1 MKKQNQGTAAA
12 TVRKYKPAH
21 LRTPLE
27 ESIFKFKD
35 SWQLL
40 LLFLPCFIYY
50 VMFAY
55 APLWGISIAFMDY
68 KPFKGIAGSNW
79 VGLQHFRRFFADPN
93 SWRLIKNTFLLS
105 FYDLIFAFPFTIIF
119 ALIVNEIKQEKI
131 KKSFQ
136 TITYLPHF
144 ISTVVIVGMLKNF
157 LDPSDGL
164 IMNLL
169 AAFGFPRIDMFSY
182 SQYFR
187 SLYVLSGI
195 WQGTGWGAIIYY
207 AALSNIDQELYEAAG
222 IDGANKFK
230 QTIYITLPS
239 IAPTIVTLLIL
250 RTGSLL
256 SVGFEKAYLMTTSA
270 TLSVAD
276 VISTYTYRQGLAG
289 GQFSYATAVGLFNS
303 VINLLF
309 LVISN
314 YASRKLSDSS
324 LW

>member
-1 MKKQNQGTAAA
+1 MKKQNPGTAAPA
-12 TVRKYKPAH
+12 ARKYKPAH
-21 LRTPLE
+21 LRTPFE
-27 ESIFKFKD
+27 ESVYKFKD

-40 LLFLPCFIYY
+40 VLFLPCLIYY
-50 VMFAY
+50 IMFNY

-68 KPFKGIAGSNW
+68 KPFKGLAGSNW
-79 VGLQHFRRFFADPN
+79 VGLQHFQRFFGDPN

-105 FYDLIFAFPFTIIF
+105 FYDLLFAFPFTILF
-119 ALIVNEIKQEKI
+119 ALIVNEIKKEKI
-131 KKSFQ
+131 KKGFQ

-157 LDPSDGL
+157 LDPQDGM

-169 AAFGFPRIDMFSY
+169 AMFGFDRVDMFSY
-182 SQYFR
+182 AQYFR
-187 SLYVLSGI
+187 RLYVISGI

-222 IDGANKFK
+222 IDGANKLQ
-230 QTIYITLPS
+230 QTMYITLPS

-256 SVGFEKAYLMTTSA
+256 SVGFEKAFLMSTSA

-303 VINLLF
+303 VINLFF

-314 YASRKLSDSS
+314 YASRKFTDSS